1 MSTQRPEWER
11 EAEKATEEL
20 KGQAAEAR
28 EALTSKVET
37 TASQQKQVVANE
49 MNKFSEAV
57 RRAAEQLRQ
66 EERSTAAGYTTDLAN
81 AINNWAET
89 LRETNFQD
97 AVNSLNRTAREHPV
111 AFFGAAM
118 LAGIAAGRLLRV
130 TASEPHRRY
139 GEHGGGSAAGAR
151 TQTSHYGGPQ
161 SMEHGADA
169 SRRKEDEP
177 L

>member
-97 AVNSLNRTAREHPV
+97 ALNSLNRTAREHPV

-130 TASEPHRRY
+130 TASEPHHRY
-139 GEHGGGSAAGAR
+139 GEHGGGSAAGTR